1 MKISLSDLGKRFSR
15 EWIFRRLSI
24 DLEKG
29 NHYAITGSN
38 GSGQST
44 LLQIIAGSLSHTEGK
59 IHFLCETGE
68 ILPEKHY
75 QHISLAAPYMSLPN
89 EMTLTEILN
98 FHFSLKPIL
107 PGMSVEEIISQIEL
121 MKEADKQIRYFSS
134 GMMQRVK
141 LAQAVFSDTS
151 VLLLDEPCTNLDEA
165 GISLYQ
171 SLIQHYCKDRMVI
184 ISSNDPQEY
193 SFCHSIIPISRY
205 K

>member
-1 MKISLSDLGKRFSR
+1 LKKEI
-15 EWIFRRLSI
+15 
-24 DLEKG
+24 
-29 NHYAITGSN
+29 ITGSN
-38 GSGQST
+38 GSGKST

>member
-1 MKISLSDLGKRFSR
+1 
-15 EWIFRRLSI
+15 
-24 DLEKG
+24 
-29 NHYAITGSN
+29 
-38 GSGQST
+38 
-44 LLQIIAGSLSHTEGK
+44 
-59 IHFLCETGE
+59 
-68 ILPEKHY
+68 
-75 QHISLAAPYMSLPN
+75 
-89 EMTLTEILN
+89 
-98 FHFSLKPIL
+98 
-107 PGMSVEEIISQIEL
+107 MSVEEIISQIEL